1 MLATLPGRTQ
11 GLGLITEPLLAEW
24 NISRPAYAQINL
36 WATLLGATI
45 CLPVGSWLDRIGL
58 RRGAFVLLPSLAII
72 VGLMSMLPTAGIL
85 GLFGFIL
92 LTRAFGQSALSVLS
106 LAVAGRAFKSGT
118 GATAGVYAILLSVLF
133 AISFVL
139 VGEVVRDSGWR
150 TAWGYIAV
158 ALLCMVPVAWG
169 LNNRST
175 TQETETGTD
184 RDLSLKQAMRIPA
197 FWVYALSIAAFAAI
211 TSGVGL
217 FNEAVLLERGFDQKT
232 FHTFLAAS
240 FIIALLG
247 QMICGWGTRYIPLRF
262 WLGGALLL
270 QATALA
276 GYSFIH
282 SGTQVW
288 YLATVAGNS
297 SGILTL
303 QAALLAGYALPQAN
317 VGLWI
322 LAAVSGIAGGII
334 TVAFFAIWG
343 ESFGKRHLGKI
354 QGCAQTFSVIASAL
368 GPVLLEG
375 GYALL
380 HGYAKTLMVAAPG
393 CVILGLLTL
402 FLKPRSHA

>member
-118 GATAGVYAILLSVLF
+118 GAAAGVYAILLSVLF

-184 RDLSLKQAMRIPA
+184 RDLSLKQAVRIPA

-211 TSGVGL
+211 TSGVSL

-232 FHTFLAAS
+232 FHTFLAS